1 MSSQYSVTL
10 KSLSSSSLK
19 EEDFTSSLTQ
29 NLSLDRL
36 LGVTKSM
43 NFSWNIQFFQTQRL
57 VRNILIRKFWP
68 NEKYHDIRY
77 TFFKKRAFQLQGV
90 LIAYYSLFWVL
101 VVGESLIHLE

>member
-68 NEKYHDIRY
+68 NEKYHDIR
-77 TFFKKRAFQLQGV
+77 AFQLQGV